1 MFFVVAADRNAGM
14 AALAQ
19 RHEISRVVCAAVC
32 QRQDVMHFLRGRQPA
47 FALTLLAKRM
57 RLNITRTDSPPC
69 STVTLA
75 GVRVAL
81 IFVVMM
87 LGNLP
92 VLVAIPAISQSA
104 TAGVGAGT
112 LGSPWHIVASS
123 GQTKSHRGFL
133 PGGCR
138 ILFRYRNT
146 IT

>member
-1 MFFVVAADRNAGM
+1 MCTSVR
-14 AALAQ
+14 
-19 RHEISRVVCAAVC
+19 

-92 VLVAIPAISQSA
+92 VFIAIPAISQSA

-112 LGSPWHIVASS
+112 LGSAWHEVTSRLVGKS
-123 GQTKSHRGFL
+123 GVGFSPAPL
-133 PGGCR
+133 LLIILYHAKGGV
-138 ILFRYRNT
+138 L
-146 IT
+146 

>member
-19 RHEISRVVCAAVC
+19 RHEISRVVCASVC
-32 QRQDVMHFLRGRQPA
+32 QRQGVMHFLRGRKPA
-47 FALTLLAKRM
+47 FVLTLLTKRM

-81 IFVVMM
+81 VFVVVM

-104 TAGVGAGT
+104 TAGVRAGA
-112 LGSPWHIVASS
+112 LGSLWHAVASS
-123 GQTKSHRGFL
+123 GQTKKPPRISPGWLSYSVSL
-133 PGGCR
+133 P
-138 ILFRYRNT
+138 
-146 IT
+146 